1 MAVGAAPPAVLFI
14 LDVSGSMTQKL
25 GDRTKMQAAKD
36 AFVRLLGDLNAD
48 LPVGLEVYG
57 HRGDKDCSA
66 IEMAQPIDPL
76 DAATIRSRVSAL
88 EPHRGATPIVGA
100 LEKAGE
106 ALASRPGDRAIVL
119 ISDGE
124 ETCGGDPIAVASR
137 LRDQQEIHLLI
148 HVVGLAVND
157 AEPAQL
163 AHIFHRPAAALENS
177 LRAIEKKV
185 GAKGSTL
192 VFQDEFD
199 GEALGKAWEVIRP
212 SKDEMLVEG
221 GKLILLLQDGWPMEG
236 TNRNML
242 LYSGK
247 LPKSYAVETF
257 FQAELVDY
265 PDFRPWETQR
275 VGLVLYKNPKDLIEL
290 TTSTSGVASGHQLQV
305 NFGKYKRDKWVAG
318 YNRRL
323 AKQASFD
330 VKIEKK
336 GHEYTAFVRGP
347 KGAWLAIGSVTDLR
361 RKYRP
366 GILAYRAPNAKEIEA
381 SYPAFLTPF
390 LLRLRICSPA
400 RRFSRRRRLGT
411 RAPPVGW
418 SGHQARVAARRQRG
432 LRRASSTPMP
442 TPAPAGPRTCRC
454 DRPAGGAR
462 GP

>member
-1 MAVGAAPPAVLFI
+1 MVVLGMAVVLELSSAAGAAPPAVLFI
-14 LDVSGSMTQKL
+14 LDVSGSMAQKL

-36 AFVRLLGDLNAD
+36 AFVPLLGDLNAD

-66 IEMAQPIDPL
+66 IEMAQPIGPL

-88 EPHRGATPIVGA
+88 EPHRGATPIAGA

-124 ETCGGDPIAVASR
+124 ETCGGDPIPVASR
-137 LRDQQEIHLLI
+137 LRDQQGIHLVI

-157 AEPAQL
+157 AERAQL
-163 AHIFHRPAAALENS
+163 AAIARKGGGSYYAARDAAALEKS

-185 GAKGSTL
+185 GAKRSTL
-192 VFQDEFD
+192 VFQDEFE

-212 SKDEMLVEG
+212 SEDEMLVEG
-221 GKLILLLQDGWPMEG
+221 GKLILLLQDGWPTKG

-242 LYSGK
+242 LSSGK

-305 NFGKYKRDKWVAG
+305 NFGKYKRDKQMGGRLQQAVGEAG
-318 YNRRL
+318 L
-323 AKQASFD
+323 
-330 VKIEKK
+330 
-336 GHEYTAFVRGP
+336 
-347 KGAWLAIGSVTDLR
+347 
-361 RKYRP
+361 
-366 GILAYRAPNAKEIEA
+366 
-381 SYPAFLTPF
+381 
-390 LLRLRICSPA
+390 
-400 RRFSRRRRLGT
+400 
-411 RAPPVGW
+411 
-418 SGHQARVAARRQRG
+418 
-432 LRRASSTPMP
+432 ST
-442 TPAPAGPRTCRC
+442 
-454 DRPAGGAR
+454 
-462 GP
+462 